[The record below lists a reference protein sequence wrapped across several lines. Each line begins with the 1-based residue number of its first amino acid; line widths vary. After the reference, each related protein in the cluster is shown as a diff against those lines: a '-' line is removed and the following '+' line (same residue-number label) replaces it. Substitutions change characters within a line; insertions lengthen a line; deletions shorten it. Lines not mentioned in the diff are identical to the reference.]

1 MTNLLKSIRI
11 PKFRKL
17 QDIEIDIAERITVIA
32 GHNGIGKSTILGL
45 IANCSELKSSTKS
58 YFDKSFQAKFNE
70 IFHLDQDNDFIER
83 NSSEEKNSCIIG
95 YEINN
100 KPFYKFCT
108 VGKHTEKVTMRDKK
122 GNIIRENGKPKK
134 KTIQRLKIVPRNS
147 TREGSQIAQTIEG
160 ISKDSKVPI
169 PTLYIGMSRV
179 IPIGELNDEHYSL
192 THSGNI
198 HPDDLTYL
206 NESFQYVVGKEELD
220 EKKLFKQDY
229 KFSTKRSLGP
239 SFKAYSYK
247 SVSLGQD
254 SLSTILT
261 ALMSFKKLKR
271 EDANYK
277 GGILVID
284 EVDACLHPY
293 AQENLLT
300 VLDKAC
306 KKFSL
311 QIILTS
317 HSLTVLKNVLAK
329 KSDTETKS
337 KEKLFY
343 NVVYIQD
350 TIKPKLMKEP
360 NYLKIKN
367 DMFLFPRIYKNSK
380 KSLKVYL
387 EDEHAKFMLDHFL
400 AKIDINYND
409 FELEKISS
417 QISCDTLLKLPSK
430 DTYFKKVVIVVD
442 NDVNDKARYREIVE
456 ENPSICILPGNGSPE
471 ETVHKYLNELLK
483 DDQHPFWR
491 EQETLTMQNVRDKL
505 VEEIENDLST
515 LSTNNNTKKRVKYR
529 DWFKNYKHIFES
541 TNLIEYWM
549 EDNQEQIEKF
559 KDEFTTIINYMK
571 TFYIKNDN

>member
-17 QDIEIDIAERITVIA
+17 QDIEIEIAERITVIA

-58 YFDKSFQAKFNE
+58 YFDKNFQAKFNE

-108 VGKHTEKVTMRDKK
+108 VGGHTEKVTMRDKK
-122 GNIIRENGKPKK
+122 GNIIRENGKPKMK
-134 KTIQRLKIVPRNS
+134 SIRRLKIVPRNS

-206 NESFQYVVGKEELD
+206 NESFQFVVGKEELD
-220 EKKLFKQDY
+220 EEKLFKQDY

-247 SVSLGQD
+247 SISLGQD

-261 ALMSFKKLKR
+261 ALMSFKKLQR
-271 EDANYK
+271 EDSNYK

-306 KKFSL
+306 KEFSL

-329 KSDTETKS
+329 KSTTETAS
-337 KEKLFY
+337 KKRLFY
-343 NVVYIQD
+343 NVIYIQD

-367 DMFLFPRIYKNSK
+367 DMFLLTKIYKNSK
-380 KSLKVYL
+380 KTLKVYL
-387 EDEHAKFMLDHFL
+387 EDEEAKFMLDHFL

-409 FELEKISS
+409 FELEKINS

-442 NDVNDKARYREIVE
+442 NDVNKKARYKEIVE
-456 ENPSICILPGNGSPE
+456 ENPSICILPGKGSPE

-483 DDQHPFWR
+483 DNQHPFWR
-491 EQETLTMQNVRDKL
+491 EQETLTMQNVRDRL

-515 LSTNNNTKKRVKYR
+515 NNNTKNRIKYKE
-529 DWFKNYKHIFES
+529 WFNNYKHIFES